1 MIPPQSSALRTPI
14 PVEISRDL
22 EDIAPI
28 FLENKRKDL
37 QTLRIAV
44 GAQDFAT
51 LQTLGHRM
59 KGDGGGYG
67 FDHISEIGARL
78 EHAAKQHDLP
88 TIELCIVELED
99 FLNRVTVLYR

>member
-1 MIPPQSSALRTPI
+1 MTPPRSSHSPSPI
-14 PVEISRDL
+14 RVEISRDL

-37 QTLRIAV
+37 QTLHVAA

-67 FDHISEIGARL
+67 FDTISEIGSRL
-78 EHAAKQHDLP
+78 EDAVKRQDLA
-88 TIELCIVELED
+88 TVENCIAELGD
-99 FLNRVTVLYR
+99 FLNRVTVFYR

>member
-1 MIPPQSSALRTPI
+1 MIPPQSPAPHTPI

-44 GAQDFAT
+44 GAQDFVT

-67 FDHISEIGARL
+67 FDHISEIGTKL
-78 EHAAKQHDLP
+78 EIAAKGRELP
-88 TIELCIVELED
+88 PIERYIVELED
-99 FLNRVTVLYR
+99 CLNRVTVHYR

>member
-1 MIPPQSSALRTPI
+1 MTPPGSPGTHAPI
-14 PVEISRDL
+14 RVEISRDL

-44 GAQDFAT
+44 YAQDFAT

-78 EHAAKQHDLP
+78 EHTAKQHDLP

>member
-1 MIPPQSSALRTPI
+1 MTPLGSPSTHAPI

-28 FLENKRKDL
+28 FLENRRKDL
-37 QTLRIAV
+37 QTLRGAV
-44 GAQDFAT
+44 GAQDFVT

-59 KGDGGGYG
+59 KGHGGGYG

-88 TIELCIVELED
+88 TIELYIVELED
-99 FLNRVTVLYR
+99 FLNRVTVHYR

>member
-1 MIPPQSSALRTPI
+1 MTPLGSPDTHAPI
-14 PVEISRDL
+14 HVEISRDL

-28 FLENKRKDL
+28 FLENRRKDL
-37 QTLRIAV
+37 QTLRVAV

-67 FDHISEIGARL
+67 FDAISQTGARL
-78 EHAAKQHDLP
+78 ESAAKQQDLP
-88 TIELCIVELED
+88 TIKHCIVELED
-99 FLNRVTVLYR
+99 FLNRVTVFYR